1 MRKAVAVV
9 TSVPL
14 VISLFFTIPAN
25 AAAPIDYHYWKLQQP
40 DGLAISSSQLLAG
53 YHSVYFY
60 RTGRGQAFMDT
71 KTGTVTTH
79 SEHPRTELIEQLRGS
94 DTAWDWTGTNSMTN
108 RAAVTLQGGPNGST
122 TIGQIFNN
130 DNSIPLVELEYEAE
144 PNSAGGNFTV
154 LYEECKGH
162 GTYTKSSMKIALR
175 SQFTYALSLSHGVAT
190 VSINGV
196 QIFSHKPS
204 TSLKGKNF
212 YFKCGDYDQTA
223 TQGPVITVPYTI
235 VELYNVTLLHDP
247 PASGSR

>member
-25 AAAPIDYHYWKLQQP
+25 AAAPIDYHYWELQQP
-40 DGLAISSSQLLAG
+40 DGKTISSSRLLAG

-60 RTGRGQAFMDT
+60 RVGRGQAFMDT
-71 KTGTVTTH
+71 KTGTVT
-79 SEHPRTELIEQLRGS
+79 SGSKHPRTELREQNRGS

-108 RAAVTLQGGPNGST
+108 RAAVTLQGGGPKGST

-162 GTYTKSSMKIALR
+162 GTYTKSSMKIALG
-175 SQFTYALSLSHGVAT
+175 SQFKYKLSLSQGIAT

-204 TSLKGKNF
+204 TSLAGKNF
-212 YFKCGDYDQTA
+212 YFKCGNYDQTA
-223 TQGPVITVPYTI
+223 TKGPVIQLPYTV
-235 VELYNVTLLHDP
+235 VELYNVTLVH
-247 PASGSR
+247 S